1 MATKKTILSKTKEI
15 ERLDDLLE
23 VVHSEEL
30 FESYP
35 GFSVYFRILSQEN
48 AEFRAQIG
56 HEKLHLK
63 LKPALQA
70 TQRVLKGEGIR
81 SDELLVCPISQNLL
95 PRISGG
101 RAGVAHADLNGRLF
115 LRTTRSIIDLRP
127 VEARYR
133 SPKKGPDPFSPK
145 ATRIIRSLLCLRDLT
160 TTQEELA
167 NSGFACHEQT

>member
-1 MATKKTILSKTKEI
+1 
-15 ERLDDLLE
+15 
-23 VVHSEEL
+23 VHSEEL
-30 FESYP
+30 FESYS

-48 AEFRAQIG
+48 AEFWAQLG

-70 TQRVLKGEGIR
+70 TRRVLKGEGIR
-81 SDELLVCPISQNLL
+81 SDELLVCPHIAEPLAQDL
-95 PRISGG
+95 R

-133 SPKKGPDPFSPK
+133 SPKKGPDLFSPK